1 MHLGIEESLAIT
13 IGSIGGAIALYFIL
27 KRLWKRVQVPK

>member
-1 MHLGIEESLAIT
+1 MRLDIITSLAIT

-27 KRLWKRVQVPK
+27 KRLWKRTKMP

>member
-13 IGSIGGAIALYFIL
+13 IGSIGGAVALWFIL
-27 KRLWKRVQVPK
+27 KKLWKRIKVPE